1 MNALDILI
9 LAVVLVGFV
18 KGLMCG
24 FFRQVVSIVGV
35 FSGAVG
41 GLHALFRVGRLDS
54 SLYRKRRIRRTG
66 VGIYPFVDR
75 CSGRAVAV
83 GVYADKSRGNREI
96 RRVEPFGGELCWAD

>member
-24 FFRQVVSIVGV
+24 FFSSGRLHCGV